1 MEAIFYVLAKTV
13 ALYLGLC
20 MYLMLARAILSWFVV
35 PEESRLYMLC
45 AFLTEPVILPFR
57 LLFGWLG
64 IGVGM
69 PIDLAYL
76 ASVLALT
83 LINSLLPVI

>member
-20 MYLMLARAILSWFVV
+20 MYLLLARAILSWFVV
-35 PEESRLYMLC
+35 PEESRLYMIC
-45 AFLTEPVILPFR
+45 AVLTEPVILPFR

-76 ASVLALT
+76 ASVFALT